1 VEDHRHQ
8 ATTPHK
14 DAGPGRS
21 ASGAEPMVSFMAALN
36 DCHMRATSG
45 RQFPYTVRARLL
57 IEAACAVQMSSR
69 MPHCMSCS
77 PVLFLLWCIGPLCTV
92 ASQLCM
98 DALSAPLFFTSAV
111 TPLRHSPSP
120 IYKCD
125 RPDQLPPGTHT
136 KLQQEE
142 GALCTSCLAIY
153 VEAALVR
160 HERQIRGS
168 GMLTRRGGSGPALC
182 TVPRRPRR
190 VHDTLHPARYCS
202 RKLE

>member
-1 VEDHRHQ
+1 
-8 ATTPHK
+8 
-14 DAGPGRS
+14 
-21 ASGAEPMVSFMAALN
+21 MVSFMAALN
-36 DCHMRATSG
+36 ECHMRATSG
-45 RQFPYTVRARLL
+45 RQSPYTVRARLL

-92 ASQLCM
+92 TSQLCM

-111 TPLRHSPSP
+111 TPPRHSHSP